1 MKANK
6 SLVIGGACALC
17 CALCVALYLFGVQG
31 QVEEARAEALARY
44 GGEQIEVCVAKRDLA
59 PGEVVDESAV
69 TTKLWV
75 ADLLPEGA
83 ITDPQRIVG
92 QRLGS
97 SVYKGEVLCARR
109 TESSN
114 EALSVPAGK
123 AAISVPAQ
131 AVQAVGG
138 SVEPG
143 MTVDVYA
150 TGASSTSQLVQGAL
164 VLATSASSDDTSS
177 SSAAWI
183 TLAVAP
189 ERVQEVV
196 AAAQNL
202 SLYFVLP
209 AASAPPSSS
218 DAATESS
225 ESSKDGKGFEPTS
238 VTHRPALDSASSEQE
253 NPS

>member
-6 SLVIGGACALC
+6 SLVIGAACAVC

-75 ADLLPEGA
+75 ADLLPESA

-109 TESSN
+109 TESTN
-114 EALSVPAGK
+114 TALSVPSGK

-164 VLATSASSDDTSS
+164 VLATSATSDESS

-183 TLAVAP
+183 TLAVTP

-202 SLYFVLP
+202 ALYFVLP
-209 AASAPPSSS
+209 AASDVPPSD
-218 DAATESS
+218 DAPTESP
-225 ESSKDGKGFEPTS
+225 ESPDSPEEAADFEPSS
-238 VTHRPALDSASSEQE
+238 VTQRPVLEPASAE
-253 NPS
+253 